1 MGKYLSHQIDQI
13 ALWEFLEIQDIRG
26 GSSSP
31 VDQPLLLNWPKKE
44 SDLSDQEEEI
54 PNSEPLDLIWVT
66 SPGDLNRSLES
77 QKSSTSSITQSETS
91 LLEPIH
97 LPRELFATSMELH
110 SINMSLLTTSATGR
124 PPKMISQTG
133 NGKPQR
139 VKLRST
145 RLTRPPPINA

>member
-13 ALWEFLEIQDIRG
+13 ALWEFLEIQDIREG
-26 GSSSP
+26 PPEAVCQSTKRRGSSSP
-31 VDQPLLLNWPKKE
+31 VDQLLLLNWPKKE
-44 SDLSDQEEEI
+44 SDLS
-54 PNSEPLDLIWVT
+54 WVT